1 MDMKSNNIGKLGEV
15 KAVEY
20 LKSHNYSILKTNYHS
35 RYGEIDIIAEKNN
48 IICFIEVKTRKKN
61 AYITPSEFVNH
72 SKQNK
77 IMMTANSYII
87 SNFSEKFSY
96 RFDIIEVFH
105 YNSYIFEIN
114 HLKGAFEL

>member
-1 MDMKSNNIGKLGEV
+1 MKSSDIGRLGED

-20 LKSHNYSILKTNYHS
+20 LQRRGYIILQRNYHS

-61 AYITPSEFVNH
+61 SYITPLEAVNY

-77 IMMTANSYII
+77 IMMTANAYII
-87 SNFSEKFSY
+87 NNFSEKNSY